1 MFRIGIFAASTDLP
15 SADAS
20 TRSFV
25 VKTANSPGSRVVA
38 GTTATRFSALAPVE
52 AAEAALK
59 LNKVSKSLE
68 SAVVLNACAGSLP
81 TWVNTRR
88 RIWSNCENEIFS
100 PPLMR
105 GSGSPAVGSF
115 SFSWTL

>member
-1 MFRIGIFAASTDLP
+1 MLAASVDLP
-15 SADAS
+15 SVDAS

-38 GTTATRFSALAPVE
+38 GTTATRFSALEPVE
-52 AAEAALK
+52 ASEAALK
-59 LNKVSKSLE
+59 LNKESKSRAV
-68 SAVVLNACAGSLP
+68 AVVLNACAGSLP
-81 TWVNTRR
+81 TWVNICR
-88 RIWSNCENEIFS
+88 RIWSNCENETFS